1 MKQSKFS
8 EEQVA
13 YALRQAESGTPVG
26 DVCRQLGVSEAT
38 FYVWKKRFGHLGVNE
53 VRRVRQLEEEN
64 SRLKRLVADLTLDK
78 HMLAEALRKKSEA
91 LTSPRARRVV
101 HGNVPDRLSPGVRAS
116 AVWPDELVPAEQ
128 GSRPDGTADED
139 PRAGARETTV
149 WLRADLGA
157 ATTRGLDRKP
167 KAGET
172 VVPPAGPS
180 ATDAGAATKALR
192 AAPRTCIDS
201 NWACGTLEHGFRPR
215 CACRRS
221 PISCAHRRR
230 SVESSESDP

>member
-78 HMLAEALRKKSEA
+78 HMLAEALRKK
-91 LTSPRARRVV
+91 V
-101 HGNVPDRLSPGVRAS
+101 
-116 AVWPDELVPAEQ
+116 
-128 GSRPDGTADED
+128 
-139 PRAGARETTV
+139 
-149 WLRADLGA
+149 
-157 ATTRGLDRKP
+157 
-167 KAGET
+167 
-172 VVPPAGPS
+172 
-180 ATDAGAATKALR
+180 
-192 AAPRTCIDS
+192 
-201 NWACGTLEHGFRPR
+201 
-215 CACRRS
+215 
-221 PISCAHRRR
+221 
-230 SVESSESDP
+230 